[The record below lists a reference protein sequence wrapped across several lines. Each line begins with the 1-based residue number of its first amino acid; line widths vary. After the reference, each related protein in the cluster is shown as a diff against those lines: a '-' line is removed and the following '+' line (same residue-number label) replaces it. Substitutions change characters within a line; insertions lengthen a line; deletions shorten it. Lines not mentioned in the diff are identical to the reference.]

1 MTPTT
6 IQLDT
11 NTKHRLDELK
21 PYPRATYDEVV
32 IQLIQVSEQLSKDP
46 ELLDEIKKDIEEARR
61 EIQLGKTVSTDTLL
75 KELNINEL

>member
-11 NTKHRLDELK
+11 STKHRLDELK

-32 IQLIQVSEQLSKDP
+32 VQLIQVSEHLSKEP
-46 ELLDEIKKDIEEARR
+46 ELKDEVIKEIEEAMEEVR
-61 EIQLGKTVSTDTLL
+61 LGKTVSTDELL
-75 KELNINEL
+75 KELNINDL

>member
-6 IQLDT
+6 IQLNT

-32 IQLIQVSEQLSKDP
+32 VQLIQVSENLSKEP
-46 ELLDEIKKDIEEARR
+46 ELKEKVMQDIKEARKNF
-61 EIQLGKTVSTDTLL
+61 QLGKTISTDELL
-75 KELNINEL
+75 KELGINDL